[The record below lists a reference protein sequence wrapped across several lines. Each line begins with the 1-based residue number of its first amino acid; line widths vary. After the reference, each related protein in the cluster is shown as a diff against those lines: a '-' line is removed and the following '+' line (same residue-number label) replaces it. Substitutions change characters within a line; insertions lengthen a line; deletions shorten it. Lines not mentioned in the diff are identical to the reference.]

1 MGCSSCQQNNH
12 VVPTTH
18 VHNSTTQ
25 THCEC
30 ACGCDEPVCPT
41 PQPCT
46 EITDSKCIIYTD
58 AAIKCGNDTVVAQDT
73 FVSTALNQIVTYF
86 CNQTG
91 LVTTADINCGD
102 VTIVPAGTS
111 IQDALDLVVQFICEI
126 QLTPGPEGPQGI
138 EGPAGPQGPQGE
150 IGPQGPQGDVGPEG
164 PQGPQGDPGTN
175 GTNAYKFVYEELSN
189 FGGDSID
196 ITRPQ
201 LEICG
206 LVPTSCFGNDSL
218 VDEVCDLHVNVYYLD
233 SGTWY
238 KIPNLPFLSTDQGYG
253 LKIDNLSGTIS
264 VELNV
269 AAVDTPVRVRVVILA

>member
-58 AAIKCGNDTVVAQDT
+58 AAITCGPDTVVTTNAS
-73 FVSTALNQIVTYF
+73 VSTALNQIVTYF
-86 CNQTG
+86 CKKQG
-91 LVTTADINCGD
+91 FVTSDDINCGD
-102 VTIVPAGTS
+102 VIIVPAGTG
-111 IQDALDLVVQFICEI
+111 IQDALDLIVQFICNI
-126 QLTPGPEGPQGI
+126 QLTPGPEGPQG
-138 EGPAGPQGPQGE
+138 E
-150 IGPQGPQGDVGPEG
+150 IGPQGNVG

-175 GTNAYKFVYEELSN
+175 GTTAYKFVYEELSN
-189 FGGDSID
+189 LGGDYID
-196 ITRPQ
+196 ITRSQ

-206 LVPTSCFGNDSL
+206 LVPKACLGNDSL
-218 VDEVCDLHVNVYYLD
+218 IDEVCDLHVNVYYLD
-233 SGTWY
+233 SVTWY
-238 KIPNLPFLSTDQGYG
+238 KIPNLPFFSTDQGYD
-253 LKIDNLSGTIS
+253 LKINDVSGMIRIQ
-264 VELNV
+264 LNV
-269 AAVDTPVRVRVVILA
+269 TAVDTPVRVRVVILA